1 MSVSITNTHDV
12 GVQCE
17 QISTE
22 MEDFMNSAIFDVN
35 SNTKDNVPNDILWV
49 FAHHVKLHENIVII
63 LGGNWLK

>member
-22 MEDFMNSAIFDVN
+22 KEDFMNSAIFDVN
-35 SNTKDNVPNDILWV
+35 SNTKDNVPNDIL
-49 FAHHVKLHENIVII
+49 
-63 LGGNWLK
+63 